1 VAEGAPWHAVI
12 GPAAIITVATPARPA
27 GACPLSTEIRIALVA
42 HQDPLRV
49 VSDIGSADI
58 EELWRRS
65 GQQERHRTLGLYS
78 SILATGIE
86 PGRAAPRA
94 ADCEEI
100 VRAPVDLRL
109 TERRIH
115 IAREAANL
123 PCFLDVAVSHL
134 TRHAAAGGEAFNRLV
149 GCVEGRL
156 GSAGFKVLAT
166 AERTSGGDVDILV
179 KVSVDQELAIYDVDR
194 MQMRDETDTADE
206 IDKVQNACS

>member
-1 VAEGAPWHAVI
+1 
-12 GPAAIITVATPARPA
+12 
-27 GACPLSTEIRIALVA
+27 
-42 HQDPLRV
+42 
-49 VSDIGSADI
+49 
-58 EELWRRS
+58 
-65 GQQERHRTLGLYS
+65 
-78 SILATGIE
+78 
-86 PGRAAPRA
+86 
-94 ADCEEI
+94 